1 MKPLTKQQWQNG
13 ETPESV
19 EEDRF
24 FTFVE
29 RMMIASVPFLFV
41 VWLFS

>member
-1 MKPLTKQQWQNG
+1 MTKEQWQNG
-13 ETPESV
+13 ETPESI

-29 RMMIASVPFLFV
+29 RFALAFVLFLLYIWFTR
-41 VWLFS
+41 